1 MQRPM
6 PKSVSSLLWSKSY
19 RWISIYFSKAF
30 SFFLFF
36 CIPFFLLAFNF
47 HVNVFNDIT
56 NCQAGNMT
64 MAVCKNWVKRLSDWW
79 PYLHGLSHP
88 LWQHHHSTAH
98 VHSEH
103 KTLYCMD
110 CRICLSIRNE
120 VQMDEFFI
128 CNKASINLSQTKHKL
143 LHVWNISRFLCH
155 NCVVLGSSYV
165 LSYFSFWIFC
175 VVKQLVFF
183 SSYFVSS
190 ASSYQ
195 QIFKNW

>member
-1 MQRPM
+1 MQRPI

-64 MAVCKNWVKRLSDWW
+64 MAVCKNYVKRLSDWW
-79 PYLHGLSHP
+79 RYLHGLSHP

-98 VHSEH
+98 VHFEH
-103 KTLYCMD
+103 KILYCMD
-110 CRICLSIRNE
+110 CCICLSIRNE
-120 VQMDEFFI
+120 VQIDEFFI

-143 LHVWNISRFLCH
+143 LHV
-155 NCVVLGSSYV
+155 
-165 LSYFSFWIFC
+165 
-175 VVKQLVFF
+175 
-183 SSYFVSS
+183 
-190 ASSYQ
+190 
-195 QIFKNW
+195 